1 MYVSRAC
8 VGGKMNLP
16 QDLITLRCKILLDI
30 CSADILSVQSMLGH
44 AKISTTGMYLHVLEE
59 NKISTAHR
67 LSSAYAEM
75 LNPVKPETPK
85 T

>member
-30 CSADILSVQSMLGH
+30 CRNEDVMVPEAALGLVKGVYEKCFIFLLILNLVVC
-44 AKISTTGMYLHVLEE
+44 AKLKYS
-59 NKISTAHR
+59 N
-67 LSSAYAEM
+67 
-75 LNPVKPETPK
+75 
-85 T
+85 

>member
-30 CSADILSVQSMLGH
+30 CRHEDVMVPEAALG
-44 AKISTTGMYLHVLEE
+44 L
-59 NKISTAHR
+59 
-67 LSSAYAEM
+67 
-75 LNPVKPETPK
+75 VKGV
-85 T
+85 